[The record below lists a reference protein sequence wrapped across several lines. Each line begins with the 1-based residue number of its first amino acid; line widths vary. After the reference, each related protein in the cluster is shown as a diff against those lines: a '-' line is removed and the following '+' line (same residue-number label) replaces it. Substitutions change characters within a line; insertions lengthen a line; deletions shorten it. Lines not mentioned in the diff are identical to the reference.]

1 MRGPTP
7 NVKNLR
13 SDLELHCAAP
23 TANEL
28 DHAILSV
35 TRTPAISCCAQ
46 TVTPSWFV
54 YRFSELSMGLLWIV
68 DHLPEVNIR
77 DTQDSAERIGDLY

>member
-28 DHAILSV
+28 DHAILFRNANSGHLALCSNRHPIMVCV
-35 TRTPAISCCAQ
+35 TI
-46 TVTPSWFV
+46 
-54 YRFSELSMGLLWIV
+54 LGIV
-68 DHLPEVNIR
+68 DRAVV
-77 DTQDSAERIGDLY
+77 DS